1 MLTERSIRW
10 RAFWLCAKFNHD
22 CCYFSGLCWWIA
34 RIRQIK
40 KVVAQGTICRWSWGC
55 STLRWVCTL
64 NIHLPDNSVQHSS
77 IKAARRAARFEILHG
92 PRRVLFNVHSL
103 ALAKL
108 ASSQPRMITPLCPPL
123 GAFIL
128 LVHYVTSHPFVLAPF
143 IKIAKVFSSLW
154 KRGLVSPQ
162 QKLESILLPTVHA
175 PPASLYQIFLAKM
188 LFSLRLNI

>member
-1 MLTERSIRW
+1 MKYCLIDQLSKQWYLCWQSFFSLQKECSSLKYLLERSIRW

-40 KVVAQGTICRWSWGC
+40 KVVAQGTICRWSRGC

-64 NIHLPDNSVQHSS
+64 NIHLPDFAVQHSS

-103 ALAKL
+103 ALTKL
-108 ASSQPRMITPLCPPL
+108 ASSQPRMITPPMPSSQCFYTFGPLCDVTPL
-123 GAFIL
+123 RP
-128 LVHYVTSHPFVLAPF
+128 SPF
-143 IKIAKVFSSLW
+143 
-154 KRGLVSPQ
+154 
-162 QKLESILLPTVHA
+162 H
-175 PPASLYQIFLAKM
+175 
-188 LFSLRLNI
+188 